1 MPANLVLDGRA
12 RQPAQR
18 QDALQGLLVEPATAT
33 AGGGGYF
40 RVLPYRLSRA
50 LIRSVN
56 RTDRRAAVFY
66 LHPWELDPGQPR
78 VAGTSLKTRL
88 RHYLNLHRTAPRL
101 GRLLRDFSWRSIERV
116 FLAPTI
122 G

>member
-1 MPANLVLDGRA
+1 MLRVPFPLLPLGKKRPRADGNDADLMPANLVLDGRA

-50 LIRSVN
+50 LIRRVN

-66 LHPWELDPGQPR
+66 LIPGSSIR
-78 VAGTSLKTRL
+78 
-88 RHYLNLHRTAPRL
+88 
-101 GRLLRDFSWRSIERV
+101 RSR
-116 FLAPTI
+116 A
-122 G
+122 